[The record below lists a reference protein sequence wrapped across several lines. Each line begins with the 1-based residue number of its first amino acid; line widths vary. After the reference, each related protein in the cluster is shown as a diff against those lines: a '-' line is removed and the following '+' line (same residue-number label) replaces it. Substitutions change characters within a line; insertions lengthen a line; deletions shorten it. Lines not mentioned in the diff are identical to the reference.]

1 MKMLLAVAAQ
11 LLILTTATCS
21 SAQTLLAGTVV
32 AIRTPLGIHVG
43 ADSKVMALR
52 GNPSVGFACKIRQF
66 QNLFFAYAG
75 LSGDVAS
82 GFSVP
87 EIAIMAHSNSSRIS
101 DTVRNFEQL
110 ITGPLDVNIGAAQ
123 ERAAYSL

>member
-11 LLILTTATCS
+11 LPILTTATCS

-52 GNPSVGFACKIRQF
+52 GNPSVGFTCKIRQF

-75 LSGDVAS
+75 VSGDVAS
-82 GFSVP
+82 GFSVL
-87 EIAIMAHSNSSRIS
+87 EIAIMAHSNSSRIPCE
-101 DTVRNFEQL
+101 TLN
-110 ITGPLDVNIGAAQ
+110 N
-123 ERAAYSL
+123 